1 VGKLNPGD
9 NLMRITTWL
18 LILAAAPLPGVILA
32 LADLTLG
39 LEGAAVT
46 GFVAVCVVAA
56 SALGATAAIGL
67 VRSLLRH
74 DRAVTKAAAVDS
86 ATGALPV

>member
-1 VGKLNPGD
+1 
-9 NLMRITTWL
+9 MRITTWL
-18 LILAAAPLPGVILA
+18 LILTAAPLPGVILA

-39 LEGAAVT
+39 LGGAAVT

-67 VRSLLRH
+67 VRTLLPH
-74 DRAVTKAAAVDS
+74 DRAVTKTAAADS
-86 ATGALPV
+86 ATGSLPI